1 MRRPSVDRGLETAA
15 RDEDG
20 GVRAQAIRAL
30 GEIGIPTPA
39 STQAILARLED
50 IDAQVRAAAIQS
62 VGQWGD
68 ASEAM
73 IRTIL
78 LLFDDANDR

>member
-1 MRRPSVDRGLETAA
+1 MEESE
-15 RDEDG
+15 
-20 GVRAQAIRAL
+20 AQAIRAL

-39 STQAILARLED
+39 STQAILAGLED

-68 ASEAM
+68 ASEAIDSHHLAS
-73 IRTIL
+73 IR
-78 LLFDDANDR
+78 